1 MVSTVVVLHANL
13 HEICSVT
20 IFHDSILHVID
31 NTCQGTSYGLLV
43 LRLSC
48 FDDVFNHSTI
58 ILSNL
63 VSHRRDSWTGW
74 RSVNDGGCRGWV
86 LAGRIACGLSLGM
99 NGTLNQV
106 MDVSWCLDSVNGSDD
121 EKTSSEHF
129 VIFFFFA
136 NVFQLLRLD

>member
-1 MVSTVVVLHANL
+1 MVSTVVVLDANL
-13 HEICSVT
+13 HEIFKVT
-20 IFHDSILHVID
+20 IFHDRILYVID

-58 ILSNL
+58 FLRNL
-63 VSHRRDSWTGW
+63 GSQRRGSCTGL
-74 RSVNDGGCRGWV
+74 RIVNDGGCRGWV

-99 NGTLNQV
+99 NGTLDQV
-106 MDVSWCLDSVNGSDD
+106 MDVSWSLDSVNGSDD

-129 VIFFFFA
+129 VMFFFFA